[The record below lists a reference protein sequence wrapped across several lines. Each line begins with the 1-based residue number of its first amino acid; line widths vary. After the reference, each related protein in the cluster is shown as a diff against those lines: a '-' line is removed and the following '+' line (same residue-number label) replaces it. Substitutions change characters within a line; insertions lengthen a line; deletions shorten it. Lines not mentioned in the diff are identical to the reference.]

1 MNRAT
6 NLSPSNLQ
14 AQPHCNQWNI
24 KNGST
29 PIQITLLDYVRII
42 SLLSII
48 SAAQQQR
55 ISLTRSDSRT
65 SRGDATLVI
74 SADSLKKFEEE
85 LLDLNDIN

>member
-29 PIQITLLDYVRII
+29 PIQITLLDYVRLI

-48 SAAQQQR
+48 SAAQQQTEYLSPDQ
-55 ISLTRSDSRT
+55 IAELQ
-65 SRGDATLVI
+65 
-74 SADSLKKFEEE
+74 EE
-85 LLDLNDIN
+85 LPHW